1 MPFATQ
7 FNALGAGNG
16 FPSCVDKVDV
26 SSHGDWVTLG
36 GTRKGGSP
44 TQDEMDLSLEN
55 AMKLFWNYNGHS
67 VKFKPPVTLVDI
79 DVASGDYDLK
89 LPTGNDWN
97 SPSSRVCLD
106 DGWLVRNNNT
116 SARESRVDL
125 RGLLRMYDGS
135 IDIEGNFVGY
145 GISFAFYSRFSGY
158 SFSFSSFY
166 PSALPTATHIAVKS
180 TTLNGTPFL
189 GIALSSNQARIA
201 SISGQ
206 TATFLRSSFTTRQI
220 EYSAFDFYTY

>member
-1 MPFATQ
+1 MPTATQ

-16 FPSCVDKVDV
+16 FPHCVDKVDV
-26 SSHGDWVTLG
+26 SSYGDWVTLG

-44 TQDEMDLSLEN
+44 TQGEMDLSLEN

-67 VKFKPPVTLVDI
+67 VKFTPPVTLIDI
-79 DVASGDYDLK
+79 DVSSEDYNLK

-125 RGLLRMYDGS
+125 GGLSRMYDGS

-145 GISFAFYSRFSGY
+145 GISFAFSSVFSGY
-158 SFSFSSFY
+158 SFKFSSFY
-166 PSALPTATHIAVKS
+166 PSALPTNTNIAVKS
-180 TTLNGTPFL
+180 TTLNGIPFL
-189 GIALSSNQARIA
+189 GIAVSISTAFIA

-206 TATFLRSSFTTRQI
+206 VATFSRSSFNTRQI
-220 EYSAFDFYTY
+220 EYSAFDLYTY